1 MEVSKITE
9 VTIFE
14 SPDGG
19 KTVTARIPQPL
30 TKKNVTLDILEP
42 EKIALQEKWLI
53 WKDILWA
60 SRTNSALTE
69 ALDRAQ
75 IIYELSRCDKD

>member
-19 KTVTARIPQPL
+19 KTVTARIPQTL